1 MSRVITARNDPEATR
16 AYWTMSRGDTERAFR
31 AARRHSRVV
40 RILRIAVP
48 AGVAVGIIVI
58 TLITYLNPLRMLA
71 KLPINID
78 NLVVSGTKVTMEQP
92 RLSGFTQDARAYELT
107 ADTAAQ
113 DMTKPDIVELRN
125 IRAKVEMQDK
135 SSMELTAATGIYDA
149 KGETLRL
156 DRNIVLNSS
165 TGYQGRLSEA
175 MIDIRKGNVVSEHPV
190 EVKMLQGTLN
200 ANRLDIV
207 DSGDLVRFHGG
218 VVMDMMTESA
228 AASKSGRAMIVT
240 FRMRFLLMVAARTG
254 HARRESARAAGG
266 VARAAE
272 CVAGVFAKSRS
283 AGPHRS
289 GDAGSP

>member
-1 MSRVITARNDPEATR
+1 MATPSARFAP
-16 AYWTMSRGDTERAFR
+16 R
-31 AARRHSRVV
+31 AATAVWFASCASPFRRAWRSG
-40 RILRIAVP
+40 L
-48 AGVAVGIIVI
+48 III

-92 RLSGFTQDARAYELT
+92 RLSGFTRDARAYELT

-135 SSMELTAATGIYDA
+135 SSMELTAVTGIYDA
-149 KGETLRL
+149 KGEILKL
-156 DRNIVLNSS
+156 DRDILLNSS

-207 DSGDLVRFHGG
+207 DSGDLIRFHGG
-218 VVMDMMTESA
+218 VVMDMMLNQPPSQP
-228 AASKSGRAMIVT
+228 KS
-240 FRMRFLLMVAARTG
+240 
-254 HARRESARAAGG
+254 
-266 VARAAE
+266 
-272 CVAGVFAKSRS
+272 
-283 AGPHRS
+283 
-289 GDAGSP
+289 DAQ

>member
-1 MSRVITARNDPEATR
+1 MDRVITAQSKSEPAR
-16 AYWTMSRGDTERAFR
+16 AYWTMSRGNTERAFR
-31 AARRHSRVV
+31 AARRHSRLV

-48 AGVAVGIIVI
+48 AAVSFALVVVI
-58 TLITYLNPLRMLA
+58 LITYLNPLRMLA

-92 RLSGFTQDARAYELT
+92 RLAGFTSDARAYELT

-135 SSMELTAATGIYDA
+135 STTEMTANSGIYDA
-149 KGETLRL
+149 KGDTLKL
-156 DRNIVLNSS
+156 DREILLRSS

-175 MIDIRKGNVVSEHPV
+175 LIDIRKGNVVSEHPV

-200 ANRLDIV
+200 ANRLDIL

-218 VVMDMMTESA
+218 VVMDMMLNQSPP
-228 AASKSGRAMIVT
+228 
-240 FRMRFLLMVAARTG
+240 
-254 HARRESARAAGG
+254 
-266 VARAAE
+266 
-272 CVAGVFAKSRS
+272 AK
-283 AGPHRS
+283 P
-289 GDAGSP
+289 DAQ

>member
-16 AYWTMSRGDTERAFR
+16 AYWTMSRGDADRAFH
-31 AARRHSRVV
+31 AARRHSRAV

-48 AGVAVGIIVI
+48 AGVAVGIIII

-71 KLPINID
+71 KLPINLD
-78 NLVVSGTKVTMEQP
+78 NLVVSGTKVTMEGP
-92 RLSGFTQDARAYELT
+92 RLTGFTHDARAYELT

-135 SSMELTAATGIYDA
+135 SSINLSAVSGIYDS

-156 DRNIVLNSS
+156 EQNILLNSS

-190 EVKMLQGTLN
+190 EVKLLQGTLN

-218 VVMDMMTESA
+218 VVMDMM
-228 AASKSGRAMIVT
+228 MNQPPQ
-240 FRMRFLLMVAARTG
+240 
-254 HARRESARAAGG
+254 
-266 VARAAE
+266 
-272 CVAGVFAKSRS
+272 AKS
-283 AGPHRS
+283 
-289 GDAGSP
+289 DAQ